1 MSIALASPRYAFGL
15 RVGVSNN
22 IAYIDEHVIIYPA
35 GCNCI
40 LYNIDQ
46 RTQRFIAGTEG
57 NIGMT
62 AIAVSPNKRYVA
74 IGEKGEKAVVS
85 IYDLHSLKK
94 KKVLS
99 SPDNTSIEFVCL
111 AFSPDSKN
119 LIVQGGRPDLMLL
132 YWAWEKSKLLAS
144 CKASNHQ
151 SAVAHQVTFN
161 PKDNEQ
167 VCVIGHCVFK
177 IFRFIEN
184 NLKQFGNQK
193 SDASCNYTCQAWLN
207 DEQLLIGTDSGKVLL
222 FDNGDLKGEFIIL
235 KNDNSSVTQTVSKT
249 NIGSLESNTL
259 EPVKKGTDLTISC
272 IITYSKGFVCSGGLG
287 VYVFESSDDKE
298 IFKKTKEI
306 KIPLNQSNHEL
317 SDDLISCIALSPSE
331 ETLLASSC
339 KNQLYAITL
348 SSADLGKQDE
358 AIEFELLAQSF
369 HQAQITGMDVCIRKP
384 LIATCGMD
392 KSIRIWNFQNN
403 SLELYKEFEDDV
415 MSVAL
420 HPTGLFILAGFS
432 DKLRCMNILIDDIR
446 TVKEFMIRG
455 CRECLYSNGGHLFA
469 AVHGNVIQLYSSLT
483 FENVG
488 NFKGHSGKIHCL
500 RWSLDDSKLV
510 SCGTDGAI
518 YEWNTLL
525 FKREGENVLK
535 SCSYTCLAMSPD
547 SRTVYAV
554 GSDHTI
560 KEICDGQ
567 MLRDVPAGKELLS
580 QVVLSH
586 SGKMLFAGTV
596 SGVIRSFKFPLTL
609 PGQWQDN
616 EVHAG
621 TISKMKVSY
630 DDQYLFTVSE
640 DACLFIHKIVDKD
653 GAGKRESDVPFAEEV
668 LITRSDLE
676 EKNTTMQELKT
687 RVEELKM
694 ENEYQLRLKD
704 MNYNETIK
712 QLTEKF
718 LQEIELLKT
727 KNQILKTDR
736 EKEVEKQQEE
746 LADLLAHH
754 NKQLE
759 DIDTVNNKKL
769 MTEYEK
775 YQQLQIKNQRN
786 QEEFEKLRQQ
796 MEESREKALQELT
809 EFYEKKLQEKNSHLD
824 NLNEELAQNLLEY
837 EETKKQIE
845 EDADCEI
852 LDINNKYEKR
862 LRDEKDANLRLK
874 GETGLM
880 KRKFTS
886 QQKEIEELKSEIQR
900 LHGEEGKLQSTIESL
915 EKDIYGLKKEIQ
927 EREET
932 IQDKEKRIYD
942 LKKKNQE
949 LEKFK
954 FVLDYKIKELKKQIE
969 PRENEVKALKE
980 QIHQMENELER
991 FQKQNTGL
999 EINLAELRLKIKV
1012 TDNNLY
1018 QERRMV
1024 QDSQGVIKRFKSD
1037 LYNLSAFLQDP
1048 KKFKEGFNDL
1058 YEKYIG
1064 NENPENTNIDIDIHK
1079 EYARQREHLEKS
1091 IASLRKKLTKDSE
1104 IHRAENIR
1112 IIQEN
1117 STLINEIN
1125 DLRRNLIVAKRE
1137 IQGLEAAMKMLRK
1150 HQNLPTT
1157 PVNTNDEHI
1166 KLVELQKQEICRL
1179 RSQIAD
1185 LEAKVIERSNSSNR
1199 LPPLHQLS
1207 I

>member
-1 MSIALASPRYAFGL
+1 MQNFVGMAIRQNKNDLLCMRNSVIAVLYHCTNFPYEVTRHQFCLKRKNSWCKGQSDKVKGKTSYRQKINLPVTIMEEIKPIFQELSNPEML
-15 RVGVSNN
+15 RKCL
-22 IAYIDEHVIIYPA
+22 H
-35 GCNCI
+35 
-40 LYNIDQ
+40 
-46 RTQRFIAGTEG
+46 
-57 NIGMT
+57 GMT
-62 AIAVSPNKRYVA
+62 QNCNESFNGFIWQRCPKATFTARKILEIAVYSAILNYNDGFTSLRY
-74 IGEKGEKAVVS
+74 IFKMLGFTGGIYFEKGA
-85 IYDLHSLKK
+85 
-94 KKVLS
+94 
-99 SPDNTSIEFVCL
+99 
-111 AFSPDSKN
+111 
-119 LIVQGGRPDLMLL
+119 
-132 YWAWEKSKLLAS
+132 
-144 CKASNHQ
+144 
-151 SAVAHQVTFN
+151 
-161 PKDNEQ
+161 
-167 VCVIGHCVFK
+167 
-177 IFRFIEN
+177 
-184 NLKQFGNQK
+184 
-193 SDASCNYTCQAWLN
+193 
-207 DEQLLIGTDSGKVLL
+207 
-222 FDNGDLKGEFIIL
+222 
-235 KNDNSSVTQTVSKT
+235 
-249 NIGSLESNTL
+249 
-259 EPVKKGTDLTISC
+259 
-272 IITYSKGFVCSGGLG
+272 
-287 VYVFESSDDKE
+287 
-298 IFKKTKEI
+298 FKKDK
-306 KIPLNQSNHEL
+306 KRLSNIIVL
-317 SDDLISCIALSPSE
+317 D
-331 ETLLASSC
+331 
-339 KNQLYAITL
+339 
-348 SSADLGKQDE
+348 KQDE

-932 IQDKEKRIYD
+932 IQDK
-942 LKKKNQE
+942 
-949 LEKFK
+949 
-954 FVLDYKIKELKKQIE
+954 V
-969 PRENEVKALKE
+969 
-980 QIHQMENELER
+980 
-991 FQKQNTGL
+991 G
-999 EINLAELRLKIKV
+999 RL
-1012 TDNNLY
+1012 L
-1018 QERRMV
+1018 
-1024 QDSQGVIKRFKSD
+1024 
-1037 LYNLSAFLQDP
+1037 
-1048 KKFKEGFNDL
+1048 
-1058 YEKYIG
+1058 
-1064 NENPENTNIDIDIHK
+1064 
-1079 EYARQREHLEKS
+1079 
-1091 IASLRKKLTKDSE
+1091 
-1104 IHRAENIR
+1104 
-1112 IIQEN
+1112 
-1117 STLINEIN
+1117 
-1125 DLRRNLIVAKRE
+1125 
-1137 IQGLEAAMKMLRK
+1137 
-1150 HQNLPTT
+1150 
-1157 PVNTNDEHI
+1157 
-1166 KLVELQKQEICRL
+1166 
-1179 RSQIAD
+1179 
-1185 LEAKVIERSNSSNR
+1185 
-1199 LPPLHQLS
+1199 
-1207 I
+1207 